1 MRFFQPTQ
9 TQQTSWEGEEIPPLR
24 MRGEKRS
31 VLNASVAPATSASS
45 PTLVLAA
52 PKASSRG
59 NWFKQQALVLLC
71 IAVFSVP
78 AYYLASRFI
87 VTAVII
93 QGRSMSPTLN
103 DGDRYYLNR
112 WRYLFLAP
120 QRGDVVVIKDPGH
133 GDFAVKRIVARPY
146 DWLNLKDGLLYVN
159 GKRLAEPYLADN
171 TRTDVPDRTEKWIQ
185 LGRDQYFLL
194 GDNRSNSEDS
204 RFYGVIH
211 RRNIVG
217 MLIK

>member
-9 TQQTSWEGEEIPPLR
+9 NQQTAWEGDEIPPLR
-24 MRGEKRS
+24 MRGEKRTG
-31 VLNASVAPATSASS
+31 LEISASPS
-45 PTLVLAA
+45 TTSSSSTLVLA
-52 PKASSRG
+52 PSKTSNRG
-59 NWFKQQALVLLC
+59 NWLKQQALVLLF
-71 IAVFSVP
+71 IALFSVP
-78 AYYLASRFI
+78 AYFLASRYI

-93 QGRSMSPTLN
+93 QGRSMAPTLM

-133 GDFAVKRIVARPY
+133 GDFAVKRIVGRPY

-159 GKRLAEPYLADN
+159 GKRLDEPYLSSD

-194 GDNRSNSEDS
+194 GDNRANSEDS

-211 RRNIVG
+211 RKNIVG